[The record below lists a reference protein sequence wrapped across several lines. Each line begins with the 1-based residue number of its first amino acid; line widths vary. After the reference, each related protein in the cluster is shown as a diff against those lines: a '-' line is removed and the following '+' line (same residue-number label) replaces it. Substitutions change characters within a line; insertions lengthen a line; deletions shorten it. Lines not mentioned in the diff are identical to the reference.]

1 MIRELEE
8 RAAGAWPALETA
20 SLDGWVAR
28 FAEGYTRRASSVWPL
43 HEGTGPVGEKVDEC
57 ERLYAGRGQRCIFKL
72 TPLDGELDGLLERRG
87 YTREAESLVQ
97 VAELDGLA
105 LAPEAGAEAVGA
117 ERATE
122 RWLDDFVRLNGVPE
136 RHVAAM
142 RRVLEAIVPARRFEL
157 LEVDGG
163 TAAMGLAVADRGW
176 VGLYDVVTAPARRG
190 QGHATRL
197 LRHLLGWAAEE
208 AGATRAYLQVM
219 ADNAPALGLYRKLG
233 FSEAYRYWY
242 RVGPTRPG

>member
-1 MIRELEE
+1 MIREIEE
-8 RAAGAWPALETA
+8 RAASAWPALATVG
-20 SLDGWVAR
+20 LDGWVVR
-28 FAEGYTRRASSVWPL
+28 FAEGYTRRANSVWPL
-43 HEGTGPVGEKVDEC
+43 REGGRPVGEKVGEC

-87 YTREAESLVQ
+87 YAREAESLVQ
-97 VAELDGLA
+97 VAGMEELA
-105 LAPEAGAEAVGA
+105 SAAAEAIGA
-117 ERATE
+117 ERANE

-142 RRVLEAIVPARRFEL
+142 RRVLEAIVPARRFGL
-157 LEVDGG
+157 LEVDGE

-176 VGLYDVVTAPARRG
+176 VGLYDVVTAPERRG

-197 LRHLLGWAAEE
+197 LRGLLGWADREG
-208 AGATRAYLQVM
+208 GATRAYLQVV
-219 ADNAPALGLYRKLG
+219 ADNGPALGLYRKLG

-242 RVGPTRPG
+242 RVGPTRSG